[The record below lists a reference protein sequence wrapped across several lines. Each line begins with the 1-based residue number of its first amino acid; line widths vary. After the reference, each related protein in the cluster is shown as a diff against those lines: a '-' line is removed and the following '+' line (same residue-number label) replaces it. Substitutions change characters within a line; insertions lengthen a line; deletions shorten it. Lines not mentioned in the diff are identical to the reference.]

1 MSDTPLL
8 DWKPEAPARRKVANS
23 VAAAAS
29 LGEALTPQCI
39 AALKAIR
46 ACGEHGA
53 IRDDVERLACLKT
66 PAACGRL
73 NWLESFAFIDAETP
87 GRPGASGRNQK
98 IYRLTSRGLRQ
109 LAQIE
114 NWAI

>member
-8 DWKPEAPARRKVANS
+8 DWQPTAPARRKVANS

-29 LGEALTPQCI
+29 LGEVLTPQCI

-46 ACGEHGA
+46 SCGERGA
-53 IRDDVERLACLKT
+53 IRDEVEQLACLKT

-73 NWLESFAFIDAETP
+73 NWLESYAFVEAETP

-98 IYRLTSRGLRQ
+98 IYRLTPRGERQ
-109 LAQIE
+109 LARME
-114 NWAI
+114 P